1 MADTRRRVKLY
12 VLNDERQWD
21 DRGTGHVSSSY
32 VERLNGMSLL
42 VRAESD
48 GSILLESKIEPDTA
62 YQKQQET
69 LIVWSENETCDLA
82 LSFQEKAG
90 CDEIWQKICEVQ
102 GKDPSVD
109 ITQDIVEESEDERFD
124 EMPDAAPPIELP
136 TCELSR
142 LEEISELF
150 SSVLPSPI
158 KREKLAQAIES
169 GNYVKRLLELF
180 HICEDLE
187 NLEGLHHLYEIF
199 KDIFLLNK
207 NSLLEMMFSED
218 SINAMLGVLEY
229 DPSLAAPYRHREYL
243 SSKSRFKEVIPI
255 TNRELLNKIHQ
266 TYRVQYIQDTILPTP
281 SVFEENM
288 LSSLTSFIFFNKIEI
303 VTMIQDDEKFL
314 PQLFAQLVDDN
325 TDDEKRLDLVLFLKE
340 FCLFAQT
347 CQNRDAFF
355 KMLSALGVL
364 PSLGYILQNME
375 EPVIRQSATD
385 ILAYIVEFNPTLV
398 REFILD
404 QRKQQTEDD
413 MLLMNVLIE
422 QMICDTDEDLGGA
435 IQLMNL
441 VRILLDPE
449 NMMGSLSLKT
459 EKTEFLNFFYKH
471 SIHVL
476 TAPLLANTATLNP
489 SKDDYQTA
497 HLLSIIMDLLT
508 FCVEHHT
515 YHAKNHI
522 IGKDLLRRILA
533 LLKSQHAF
541 LNLCAVRCMRRIIT
555 LKDDFYYRYIVKG
568 KLFEPLVTAF
578 LSNGSKYNLLN
589 SAILDLFEFIRT
601 EDIKLLIVHIMEEH
615 GSAFKKVNYVKTFQ
629 GLHTKYEQLKDRETN
644 KPDIDGLRQPS
655 SFQNSRYR
663 RDARALDEEEEMWFD
678 QEDEPEAPPVAE
690 PAVIF
695 TDGVVMPLEKEEEPI
710 LEEPKEMDKENFDN
724 SNTTN
729 GRPVSP
735 AKCVQVESEATT
747 LSPVLTSKT
756 IPTPTTTTTSAE
768 VKSSSLTRKGGLV
781 DYPDEDSDEDED
793 DDLPVSKRPRL
804 AT

>member
-69 LIVWSENETCDLA
+69 LIVWSENENCDLA

-136 TCELSR
+136 LCELSR

-158 KREKLAQAIES
+158 KREKLALAIEND
-169 GNYVKRLLELF
+169 NYVKRLLELF
-180 HICEDLE
+180 HVCEDLE
-187 NLEGLHHLYEIF
+187 NMEGLHHLYEIF

-229 DPSLAAPYRHREYL
+229 DPSLSTPYRHREYL

-288 LSSLTSFIFFNKIEI
+288 LSALNSFIFFNKIEI

-314 PQLFAQLVDDN
+314 PELFSQLMDEN
-325 TDDEKRLDLVLFLKE
+325 TDDEKRQDLVLFLKE
-340 FCLFAQT
+340 FCMFAQT

-355 KMLSALGVL
+355 KMLSALGLL
-364 PSLGYILQNME
+364 PALGYILQNME
-375 EPVIRQSATD
+375 EPVVRQAATD
-385 ILAYIVEFNPTLV
+385 ILAYIVEFSPTLV

-404 QRKQQTEDD
+404 QRKQQTDD
-413 MLLMNVLIE
+413 DILLMNVIIE

-441 VRILLDPE
+441 IRILLDPE
-449 NMMGSLSLKT
+449 NMMGSITLKT
-459 EKTEFLNFFYKH
+459 EKTEFLSFFYKH
-471 SIHVL
+471 CIHVL
-476 TAPLLANTATLNP
+476 TAPLMANTATLKP

-522 IGKDLLRRILA
+522 ISKDLLRRILA

-541 LNLCAVRCMRRIIT
+541 LNLCAVRCMRRIIS
-555 LKDDFYYRYIVKG
+555 LKDDFYNRYIIKG
-568 KLFEPLVTAF
+568 KLFEPLVNAF
-578 LSNGSKYNLLN
+578 LSNGNKYNLLN
-589 SAILDLFEFIRT
+589 SAILDLFEFVRI
-601 EDIKLLIVHIMEEH
+601 EDIKLLIVHMMEEH
-615 GSAFKKVNYVKTFQ
+615 GSAFKNIDYVKTFQ
-629 GLHTKYEQLKDRETN
+629 GLHKKYEQLKDRETN
-644 KPDIDGLRQPS
+644 KPDFDGLRQPS

-678 QEDEPEAPPVAE
+678 QDDEQD
-690 PAVIF
+690 PAVIPEAVASLPEMSVII
-695 TDGVVMPLEKEEEPI
+695 DSIAPEEKETI
-710 LEEPKEMDKENFDN
+710 AEPKEMDKENFDN
-724 SNTTN
+724 SNTN
-729 GRPVSP
+729 GRPNSP
-735 AKCVQVESEATT
+735 VKCIPIEAETT
-747 LSPVLTSKT
+747 ITPTPVLTNKT
-756 IPTPTTTTTSAE
+756 VPTSTSAE

-781 DYPDEDSDEDED
+781 DYPDEDSDEDSDE
-793 DDLPVSKRPRL
+793 DLPVSKRPRL